1 MDTDPHFPA
10 QVASSVAA
18 AIQAAGESTKSVAD
32 ATGIA
37 RVTLIRRLTGT
48 TPFTVAELALIA
60 HHLNTTPDVFMVG
73 TAA

>member
-1 MDTDPHFPA
+1 MDTDPHFPTK
-10 QVASSVAA
+10 VARSVAA
-18 AIQAAGESTKSVAD
+18 AIEAAGESTKSVAD

-60 HHLNTTPDVFMVG
+60 RYLDTTPDKFM
-73 TAA
+73 TEAAA